1 MQEVLEGRGVK
12 DGVIMDLSRVSEP
25 HLLKYRSLFKDPHKK
40 ECIVSPTTHFCS
52 GGVMI
57 NPNAETP
64 IGGLFA
70 AGETC
75 AGAHGANRLAGNALS
90 EVFAMGGI
98 AGRMAALK
106 AKALEHP
113 QLPQKKL
120 AAERNRLESLEFNG
134 NASLRDLRR
143 SLKRTMW
150 YKAGITR
157 HAKDLTNA
165 LGKIEALRARI
176 PALQLKNFRALIGT
190 LELQNMLFS
199 AEMVCRAALQRT
211 ESRGAHYRSDYPAEN
226 DKDWLKNIVI
236 SRPATEIT
244 LQPVPVSMDIITP

>member
-1 MQEVLEGRGVK
+1 
-12 DGVIMDLSRVSEP
+12 
-25 HLLKYRSLFKDPHKK
+25 
-40 ECIVSPTTHFCS
+40 
-52 GGVMI
+52 
-57 NPNAETP
+57 
-64 IGGLFA
+64 
-70 AGETC
+70 
-75 AGAHGANRLAGNALS
+75 
-90 EVFAMGGI
+90 
-98 AGRMAALK
+98 
-106 AKALEHP
+106 
-113 QLPQKKL
+113 
-120 AAERNRLESLEFNG
+120 
-134 NASLRDLRR
+134 
-143 SLKRTMW
+143 MW

-157 HAKDLTNA
+157 HAKDLTHA

-236 SRPATEIT
+236 SRPATEII